1 MFPVMN
7 IKSAAIAVTAIVVI
21 AMAWQLRVQLKRN
34 GELEAKLETQAQ
46 EAREAADANF
56 SNLEVI
62 GTLQRRLAAMI
73 DQRRAEAA
81 ERERILDERDQ
92 ELALARARAD
102 RLERERQ
109 DERIENPDCAELASL
124 SIGEFCPSAADQLR
138 VRSRGPRS
146 DGDPDGS

>member
-1 MFPVMN
+1 MYG
-7 IKSAAIAVTAIVVI
+7 IDLKLIGAAIAAVVI
-21 AMAWQLRVQLKRN
+21 VLLGWQLKVAVERN

-138 VRSRGPRS
+138 VRSRGPRG
-146 DGDPDGS
+146 DGDPNGS

>member
-1 MFPVMN
+1 MYG
-7 IKSAAIAVTAIVVI
+7 IDLKLIAAAIAAVVI
-21 AMAWQLRVQLKRN
+21 GLLAWQLKAAVERN

-146 DGDPDGS
+146 DGDPNGS

>member
-1 MFPVMN
+1 MYG
-7 IKSAAIAVTAIVVI
+7 IDLKLIGAAIAAVVI
-21 AMAWQLRVQLKRN
+21 GLLAWQLKAAVERN

-146 DGDPDGS
+146 DGDPNGS